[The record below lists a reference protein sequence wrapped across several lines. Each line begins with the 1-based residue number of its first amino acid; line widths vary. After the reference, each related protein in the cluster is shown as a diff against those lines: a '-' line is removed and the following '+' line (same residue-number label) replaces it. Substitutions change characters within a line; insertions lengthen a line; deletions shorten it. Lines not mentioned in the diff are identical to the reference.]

1 MIEEILTNYN
11 IPGQLISIKKCNTGN
26 INTTFIIE
34 YDNNGNRQRYL
45 IQKINTN
52 IFKNPNVLMNN
63 IYNVTKYLKT
73 KMILD
78 KDTEHK
84 VLELLKTKNGNLLC
98 KVINSENKEEYYRI
112 YNYIEN
118 SISYNDSFDNRIVY
132 NTGKAFGNFNRL
144 LDDYPIETLEE
155 IIKDFHDTKKRYKN
169 FLKDIMSNKGKR
181 VGEVY
186 TDIFEIIKRK
196 KLCDVITKE
205 LKNGS
210 IPYRVTHNDT
220 KINNVMINKTTGDY
234 LAVID
239 LDTVM
244 PGSLLFDYGD
254 GIRSTASSVSEEETD
269 LEKVKIDMERFK
281 YYTEGYMSEMAEYIT
296 ENEVKLMG
304 ESIIVI
310 TLELAMRFLNDY
322 INGDEYFKIEYEH
335 QNLYRARNQ
344 IELVKDI
351 EKNMKEIKN
360 YIDYCYKKYKNKENK
375 EYVLKKVTK

>member
-11 IPGQLISIKKCNTGN
+11 IPGQLLSIKKCNTGN

-34 YDNNGNRQRYL
+34 YDNDGNRQRYL

-196 KLCDVITKE
+196 KLCYVITK
-205 LKNGS
+205 
-210 IPYRVTHNDT
+210 
-220 KINNVMINKTTGDY
+220 
-234 LAVID
+234 
-239 LDTVM
+239 
-244 PGSLLFDYGD
+244 
-254 GIRSTASSVSEEETD
+254 
-269 LEKVKIDMERFK
+269 
-281 YYTEGYMSEMAEYIT
+281 
-296 ENEVKLMG
+296 
-304 ESIIVI
+304 
-310 TLELAMRFLNDY
+310 
-322 INGDEYFKIEYEH
+322 
-335 QNLYRARNQ
+335 
-344 IELVKDI
+344 
-351 EKNMKEIKN
+351 
-360 YIDYCYKKYKNKENK
+360 
-375 EYVLKKVTK
+375 

>member
-11 IPGQLISIKKCNTGN
+11 IPGQLISIIKCNTGN

-360 YIDYCYKKYKNKENK
+360 YIDYCYKKYKNKE
-375 EYVLKKVTK
+375 YVLKKVTK

>member
-11 IPGQLISIKKCNTGN
+11 IPGQLLSIKKCNTGN

-220 KINNVMINKTTGDY
+220 KINNVMINRTTGDY

-360 YIDYCYKKYKNKENK
+360 YIDYCYKKYKNKE
-375 EYVLKKVTK
+375 YVLKKVTK

>member
-11 IPGQLISIKKCNTGN
+11 IPGQLLSIKKCNTGN

-360 YIDYCYKKYKNKENK
+360 YIDYCYKKYKNKE
-375 EYVLKKVTK
+375 YVLKKVTK

>member
-11 IPGQLISIKKCNTGN
+11 IPGQLLSIIKCNTGN

-360 YIDYCYKKYKNKENK
+360 YIDYCYKKYKNKE
-375 EYVLKKVTK
+375 YVLKKVTK

>member
-360 YIDYCYKKYKNKENK
+360 YIDYCYKKYKNKE
-375 EYVLKKVTK
+375 YVLKKVTK